1 MIPPPNVLRAKF
13 TVSLHRRVAEL
24 QEMLDRDDL
33 DAAERAFHSLAGIGG
48 TYGFPEVT
56 NLARMA
62 ELLCGAGGGREK
74 IDEIF
79 ASLWDMAATL
89 REAA

>member
-1 MIPPPNVLRAKF
+1 MIPPPHILRAKF
-13 TVSLHRRVAEL
+13 TVSLHRRVSEL
-24 QEMLDRDDL
+24 QEMLDQNDL
-33 DAAERAFHSLAGIGG
+33 VAAERAFHSLAGIGG

-56 NLARMA
+56 TLARMA
-62 ELLCGAGGGREK
+62 EHLCTAGGRDQ

-79 ASLWDMAATL
+79 ANLWDMAASL

>member
-1 MIPPPNVLRAKF
+1 MIPPPHVLRAKF
-13 TVSLHRRVAEL
+13 TVSLHRRVTEL
-24 QEMLDRDDL
+24 QEMLDHDDL
-33 DAAERAFHSLAGIGG
+33 ASAERAFHSLAGIGG

-62 ELLCGAGGGREK
+62 EHLCAAGGRTEVN
-74 IDEIF
+74 EIF
-79 ASLWDMAATL
+79 ANLWEMAATL

>member
-1 MIPPPNVLRAKF
+1 MIPPPEILRAKF
-13 TVSLHRRVAEL
+13 TVSLHRRVGEL
-24 QEMLDRDDL
+24 QEMLDRNDL
-33 DAAERAFHSLAGIGG
+33 DSAERAFHSLAGIGG

-62 ELLCGAGGGREK
+62 ELLCPARGRAE

-79 ASLWDMAATL
+79 ANLWEMAASL